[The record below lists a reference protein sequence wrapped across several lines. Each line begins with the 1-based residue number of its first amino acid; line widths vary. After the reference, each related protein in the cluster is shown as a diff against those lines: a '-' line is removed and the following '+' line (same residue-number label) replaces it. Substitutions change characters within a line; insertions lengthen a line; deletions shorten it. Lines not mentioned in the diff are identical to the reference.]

1 MTLMRILLLIALTL
15 STSPATI
22 ESASTNREKYS
33 QGPNFNA
40 NAASGPVAAIRKIPP
55 SNPP

>member
-1 MTLMRILLLIALTL
+1 MPAIRPFRSDA
-15 STSPATI
+15 STKPATI
-22 ESASTNREKYS
+22 ESASTNSEKYS